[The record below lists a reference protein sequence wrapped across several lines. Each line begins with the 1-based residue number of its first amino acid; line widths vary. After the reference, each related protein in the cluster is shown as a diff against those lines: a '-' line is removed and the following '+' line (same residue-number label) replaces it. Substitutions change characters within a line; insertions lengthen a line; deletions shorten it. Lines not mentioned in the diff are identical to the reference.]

1 LKENYDVWILT
12 RPSYK
17 NINYSEKAQWVLNH
31 LGYDVQ
37 EKTIMCGDKSLLKGD
52 YLIDDEGNADKID
65 LRENGCTLVKAINI
79 QIGNQ

>member
-17 NINYSEKAQWVLNH
+17 NINSYSEKAQWVLNH

-37 EKTIMCGDKSLLKGD
+37 EKTIMCGDKSLLKEII
-52 YLIDDEGNADKID
+52 L
-65 LRENGCTLVKAINI
+65 
-79 QIGNQ
+79 